1 MIGKWSVV
9 AAVLGLVS
17 ACGGSSFS
25 GESGTVPGRKQ
36 PAKLPELGSTAK
48 LPELGDPAVGPGL
61 DVGSDGTLN
70 KCPSKA
76 QKVLVIDLKSGWWS
90 GDGGNFV
97 YRIGN
102 GLTQACGTSVSIEY
116 HHFILAKLTLA
127 GALFGATN
135 GSAPEI
141 TNMQLKAPESPTL
154 TQGSNK
160 FEQAFGD
167 PTFTSYTQIW
177 LLSGSSADPA
187 DLKANHPFFVEI
199 TKRMAT
205 TKANIFIG
213 AGYGSITHAAAVAD
227 ARGLGASF
235 ATALPEGNILNPM
248 AQVLLDS
255 SIGADKFDEGHVLL
269 KGMTSIAD
277 SLTIAGVKAHGDAI
291 QDKGGIQI
299 LATDGLGQATL
310 AVGKSEANG
319 ARFVLDGDLP
329 RYYAAWTNQSP
340 DTMKLLQ
347 NIMVYLAQ

>member
-1 MIGKWSVV
+1 MIGKWGVF
-9 AAVLGLVS
+9 AAVFGLIS

-48 LPELGDPAVGPGL
+48 PPEVGGKGAEPGL
-61 DVGSDGTLN
+61 DVSSDGTLN

-97 YRIGN
+97 YRIGE
-102 GLTQACGTSVSIEY
+102 GLTKSCGTSVSLEY
-116 HHFILAKLTLA
+116 HHFILAQQTLV

-135 GSAPEI
+135 GSGPAI
-141 TNMQLKAPESPTL
+141 TNMQLKTPENPKL
-154 TQGSNK
+154 TAGSTK
-160 FEQAFGD
+160 FEEAFGD
-167 PTFTSYTQIW
+167 PTFASYTQIW

-199 TKRMAT
+199 TKRMAAS
-205 TKANIFIG
+205 KSNLFIG
-213 AGYGSITHAAAVAD
+213 AGYGSITHAATIAD
-227 ARGLGASF
+227 ARALGATF
-235 ATALPEGNILNPM
+235 TTVLPEGNILNPM
-248 AQVLLDS
+248 AQVLLDG
-255 SIGADKFDEGHVLL
+255 SIGPDKFEEDHVLL
-269 KGMTSIAD
+269 KGMTSLAD
-277 SLTIAGVKAHGDAI
+277 SLTVAGVKAHGDAI
-291 QDKGGIQI
+291 QDKGGIRV

-319 ARFVLDGDLP
+319 SRFVLDGDLP

-340 DTMKLLQ
+340 DTMQLLQ